1 MSFGAL
7 PRFVLYSLYVQYCTA
22 CSSCLKVGLV
32 LEMYWSLQWAYLIH
46 QSNSWIKHFSPNLKA
61 FTWNIEIKTLFV
73 ETDEEKK
80 LKRTKKNVLKVKF
93 FPFLILF
100 SVNVKAPTALE
111 LFGNFK
117 TEDFNPLEN
126 SAGVFNI
133 PSSISK
139 FFSDSSKQEDTT
151 ATPVRQDDYTV
162 FKYLVIIILDRKLK
176 KSLTT

>member
-1 MSFGAL
+1 M
-7 PRFVLYSLYVQYCTA
+7 
-22 CSSCLKVGLV
+22 
-32 LEMYWSLQWAYLIH
+32 
-46 QSNSWIKHFSPNLKA
+46 
-61 FTWNIEIKTLFV
+61 
-73 ETDEEKK
+73 
-80 LKRTKKNVLKVKF
+80 LKVKF

-176 KSLTT
+176 KSLMT